1 MMSDW
6 ERNLK
11 ERTKRF
17 ALQIIRMYCSLPK
30 TSVAQV
36 LGKQLLKS
44 GTSPGAHYRE
54 ALRARSK
61 AEFISKLGGGLQELE
76 ETEYWLELL
85 VESNIVGKDKINPL
99 LAEASELIAMFTAS
113 IKTAKEKRE
122 NK

>member
-1 MMSDW
+1 MNSNW

-11 ERTKRF
+11 KRTKDF
-17 ALQIIRMYCSLPK
+17 ALQIIRTYCSLPK

-36 LGKQLLKS
+36 LGKQVLKS

-85 VESNIVGKDKINPL
+85 VESNIVRKEKINHL
-99 LAEASELIAMFTAS
+99 LAEANELIAMFTSS
-113 IKTAKEKRE
+113 IKTAKD